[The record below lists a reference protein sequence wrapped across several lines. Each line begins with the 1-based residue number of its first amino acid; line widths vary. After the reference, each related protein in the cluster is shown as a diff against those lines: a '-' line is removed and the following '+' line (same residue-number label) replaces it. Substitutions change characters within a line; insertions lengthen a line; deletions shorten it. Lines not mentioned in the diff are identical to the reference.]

1 MDIKP
6 GKVWSSY
13 KVVSKYYLELDGFV
27 YLMCSNQI
35 LACSSQLATA
45 RLAILILLSHKMF
58 SLQTMSLFFSDIIA
72 VLGLW
77 HYIESVCYIQ
87 LPEVGRRNFECS
99 RDIWL
104 LVWICIDSCSTWVL
118 CLDVSGMKI
127 KCDPVINYLIFNS

>member
-13 KVVSKYYLELDGFV
+13 QVVSKYYLELDGFV
-27 YLMCSNQI
+27 YLMCNNQI

-45 RLAILILLSHKMF
+45 RLAVLILLSHEMF
-58 SLQTMSLFFSDIIA
+58 CLQAMSLFFSDITA

-77 HYIESVCYIQ
+77 HYIGSVCCIQ

-99 RDIWL
+99 RDI
-104 LVWICIDSCSTWVL
+104 
-118 CLDVSGMKI
+118 
-127 KCDPVINYLIFNS
+127 

>member
-58 SLQTMSLFFSDIIA
+58 FLQTMSLFFSDIIA

-87 LPEVGRRNFECS
+87 FSEVGRRNFECS
-99 RDIWL
+99 RDI
-104 LVWICIDSCSTWVL
+104 
-118 CLDVSGMKI
+118 
-127 KCDPVINYLIFNS
+127 